1 MSALA
6 HPIRTSGGARFSY
19 QSARPTAPLP
29 WSVSAARAFP
39 LFSLFSLPFFSRC
52 LSLLLLLL
60 LFSFPPSPLKCPQ
73 ALLDTQPK
81 VVWIS
86 PLPFIHFS
94 FFSLF
99 PSHLSRWPRVRLTR
113 RTRPSSE
120 CRYVAVPCCAYAV
133 ISNSLAR
140 SSRCFPMAISIDIA
154 SRIAL
159 WCPCFRAFYHKK
171 KKTDKCLHRDSLS
184 TSSVRFIYNQ
194 VHTFITISCGLK
206 SVFHDTD
213 ETI

>member
-1 MSALA
+1 MSALD
-6 HPIRTSGGARFSY
+6 HPIGTSGGARFSY

-52 LSLLLLLL
+52 LSLLLLL
-60 LFSFPPSPLKCPQ
+60 FSFPPSPLKCPE

-86 PLPFIHFS
+86 PLSFIHFS
-94 FFSLF
+94 FFSLC

-120 CRYVAVPCCAYAV
+120 CRYVPAPCCAYTA
-133 ISNSLAR
+133 ISNSLSR
-140 SSRCFPMAISIDIA
+140 PSRCFSMAISIDIA
-154 SRIAL
+154 SRIAPG
-159 WCPCFRAFYHKK
+159 CPQFSGFFLPWKK
-171 KKTDKCLHRDSLS
+171 KKIFFTDKYLHRDSLS
-184 TSSVRFIYNQ
+184 TSSVRYIHLQSNPS
-194 VHTFITISCGLK
+194 VHRHIERIEANFQWY
-206 SVFHDTD
+206 
-213 ETI
+213 